1 MEMIIRSATPAER
14 LYTYTQSQQIIGQT
28 GCIGHLM
35 ADVDTHGIAI
45 YSQWDDHYAK
55 LKTDEFKAEF
65 DTVLNMLRFDE
76 RYGGVLKNRM
86 TLAAYCYSHKDS
98 SFGKYTDE
106 FGFRAD
112 TAQYAYLMRLN
123 PNPDEYNLFVYC
135 YRRDWLDHHLKQA
148 EKGIRFIDPNYKELF
163 RIPDGDQIRIIRED
177 GTHADKVC
185 RYIDDYHV
193 EIGSGWDSMFHI
205 CQFAEQ
211 MERCNNKVIPLRSSL
226 PDMSYSVLP
235 SGNEII
241 IVKKGETG
249 YYRTDIHGQDRADL
263 LRIVAEHNQA
273 GGVSKAQATAMLAG
287 SMFGWDTPAA
297 DPKSY
302 DEQGQPIKPKHKDR
316 GDAR

>member
-1 MEMIIRSATPAER
+1 MDMIIRPMTPQER
-14 LYTYTQSQQIIGQT
+14 MYSYSQSQQIIGQT
-28 GCIGHLM
+28 GCIGHLRGDM
-35 ADVDTHGIAI
+35 GSNGTGF
-45 YSQWDDHYAK
+45 YSSWDDHRGD
-55 LKTDEFKAEF
+55 LKTEAFKAEF
-65 DTVLNMLRFDE
+65 DDVVNAMRSDPQ
-76 RYGGVLKNRM
+76 YGGVFKDRSS
-86 TLAAYCYSHKDS
+86 LASYCYRCPES
-98 SFGKYTDE
+98 SFGNGREY
-106 FGFRAD
+106 GFRAD

-123 PNPDEYNLFVYC
+123 PHRGEYNLYIYC
-135 YRRDWLDHHLKQA
+135 YRRDWLERHLKQA
-148 EKGIRFIDPNYKELF
+148 ERGIRFIDPNYKELF

-177 GTHADKVC
+177 GTHTDKVC

-193 EIGSGWDSMFHI
+193 EVGSGWDSMFHI

-211 MERCNNKVIPLRSSL
+211 MERCHNKVIPMRSSL
-226 PDMSYSVLP
+226 PDKSYSVLP

-273 GGVSKAQATAMLAG
+273 GGVSKAQAAAMLAG

-302 DEQGQPIKPKHKDR
+302 DEQGQPIKPKHKER